1 MSFPR
6 LIENNVSYYLQ
17 NTLQNCHENR
27 VNVYY
32 YFLNIMVLLLF
43 VFIVGF
49 TLYYCYNNKLSDY
62 DKQQKML
69 KDQEFIVS
77 KIRYYQ
83 EEVKQTNNNGSSMIT
98 DLPSMRV

>member
-6 LIENNVSYYLQ
+6 LIENNASYFLQ
-17 NTLQNCHENR
+17 NTLQKCHENR

-32 YFLNIMVLLLF
+32 YVINIMVLLLF

-62 DKQQKML
+62 DKQQKLL

-83 EEVKQTNNNGSSMIT
+83 EEVKQTNNNNSSMIT
-98 DLPSMRV
+98 DLPSIRV